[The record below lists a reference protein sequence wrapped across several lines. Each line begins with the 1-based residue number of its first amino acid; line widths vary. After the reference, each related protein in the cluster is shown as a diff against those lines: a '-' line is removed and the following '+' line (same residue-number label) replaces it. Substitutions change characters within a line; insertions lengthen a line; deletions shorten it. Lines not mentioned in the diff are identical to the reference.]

1 MNSNHLIKFKG
12 QLWQT
17 CVDNNVFNDIP
28 ESNLDNCKKSFE
40 NIVSNYTS
48 QIMQSD
54 DTVMLQNIIM
64 SEIKKD
70 VDKLKVITRDDI
82 KSRNQEQFDMR
93 FKKMQDDYNNQHK
106 KNIPNPPPEFN
117 QNVSDEPL
125 DSTSL
130 ENLINE
136 QMKQRE
142 NLFNNSLPTIEEK
155 NEVIETIQQPLNLN
169 EPAFQNTQGT
179 SIGTSVQHITTQPN
193 PNSNSDSIMELKD
206 KIDQLDKKVDTVL
219 SSMTKLINSHIALLK
234 KIK

>member
-64 SEIKKD
+64 NEIKKD
-70 VDKLKVITRDDI
+70 VAKLKVMIRDDI

-125 DSTSL
+125 DNTSL

-136 QMKQRE
+136 QMNQRK
-142 NLFNNSLPTIEEK
+142 NLFNNSLPTIDEK
-155 NEVIETIQQPLNLN
+155 NEVIETIQQPLNVN
-169 EPAFQNTQGT
+169 EPAFQHTQDT
-179 SIGTSVQHITTQPN
+179 SIGTSVQHITTQSN
-193 PNSNSDSIMELKD
+193 PNSNSDSIIELKD
-206 KIDQLDKKVDTVL
+206 KIEQLDKKVDIVL
-219 SSMTKLINSHIALLK
+219 SIMTKLINSHIALLK